1 MTNLPRFESGTRDRV
16 LRATIELIAEGG
28 ADRVRTRAV
37 AERAGVNAALVHYH
51 FGSMTALI
59 DEAVEAVMAEEM
71 QPFAEALAR
80 GPGLQGALEGL
91 LDAVQGVGEP
101 TLGVLVSMDV
111 LVRATRDPSTRARW
125 LTMLQEFRGS
135 LTDRVEQA
143 RQSGEVDPH
152 LDVAATAS
160 LLAALLDGLVVH
172 RLIDRELDVRATA
185 APLMAALF
193 GPSRASGATKGER

>member
-1 MTNLPRFESGTRDRV
+1 MTNQAGTGPGTRDRV

-37 AERAGVNAALVHYH
+37 AERAGVNAALIHYH
-51 FGSMTALI
+51 FGSMSALI
-59 DEAVEAVMAEEM
+59 DEAVDAVMAEEM

-80 GPGLQGALEGL
+80 GPGLRTALDGL

-101 TLGVLVSMDV
+101 TPGVLVSMDV
-111 LVRATRDPSTRARW
+111 LVRATRDPATRSRS
-125 LTMLQEFRGS
+125 LTMLQEFRG
-135 LTDRVEQA
+135 LLVDRLEQA
-143 RQSGEVDPH
+143 RESGEVDPQ

-160 LLAALLDGLVVH
+160 MLAALLDGLVVH

-185 APLMAALF
+185 APLLAALF
-193 GPSRASGATKGER
+193 GSGRAGGPRKGVR